1 MIVCLSFGGVK
12 LNRNRTETEKPRHA
26 SRKNDMKRVVIERS
40 KGSDSYSVSARGT
53 KVAFGEETW
62 SLAKLS

>member
-1 MIVCLSFGGVK
+1 M
-12 LNRNRTETEKPRHA
+12 NRNRTETEKPRHA